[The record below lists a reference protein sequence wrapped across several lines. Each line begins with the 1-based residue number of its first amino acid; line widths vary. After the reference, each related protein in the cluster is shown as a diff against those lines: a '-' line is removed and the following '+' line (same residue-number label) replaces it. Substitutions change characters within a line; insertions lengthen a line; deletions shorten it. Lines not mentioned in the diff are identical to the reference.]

1 MDYRQI
7 QYFTCL
13 YEEGSVTR
21 AAQRLHIVQPALS
34 MQIARLEEDLGRQL
48 FLRSARGMVPTAHAT
63 HMYGLFMPVL
73 AEFER
78 ARAQMLDT
86 SGELVGHAR
95 IGLPASL
102 AQAVLSDAL
111 VEFDASHPRVTV
123 SVTEAYTEA
132 LVQAVAAGQLD
143 AAIVNRPRRLA
154 LPAEPVLEEELLL
167 VTSKDHEP
175 LPARV
180 PLRKLA
186 SLRLALPTRQH
197 GLRAIVEAAAEAA
210 GIQLACAV
218 EVDSLH
224 ALLDLAKRGVHATV
238 LPRSVASGEA
248 GAVRTHAITRPALVR
263 QLVCVTHPRRP
274 VPPPA
279 TALLE
284 TLTRH
289 LKERAKRP

>member
-34 MQIARLEEDLGRQL
+34 MQVARLEQSLGRQL
-48 FLRSARGMVPTAHAT
+48 FVRSAKGMVPTAHAT

-73 AEFER
+73 ADFER
-78 ARAQMLDT
+78 ARAQLLAT
-86 SGELVGHAR
+86 SGELAGHAR

-102 AQAVLSDAL
+102 AQAVLADAL
-111 VEFDASHPRVTV
+111 VEFGDSHPGVTV

-132 LVQAVAAGQLD
+132 LVEAVAAGQLD

-154 LPAEPVLEEELLL
+154 LPAEPVLREDLLL
-167 VTSKDHEP
+167 VVASAHEP

-180 PLRKLA
+180 PLRRLA
-186 SLRLALPTRQH
+186 ALRLALPTRQH
-197 GLRAIVEAAAEAA
+197 GLRMIVEAAAEEA
-210 GIQLACAV
+210 GVQLACAV
-218 EVDSLH
+218 EVDSLQ
-224 ALLDLAKRGVHATV
+224 ALLALAQRGTHATV
-238 LPRSVASGEA
+238 LPRSVVSGRE
-248 GAVRTHAITRPALVR
+248 GVRTHPLTRPALAR

-279 TALLE
+279 EAFLAV
-284 TLTRH
+284 LTRY
-289 LKERAKRP
+289 LRSRATRP